1 MSDDPRL
8 RPLAGSF
15 GSTTLGGDD
24 LVRFR
29 PDNGDDQFSA
39 LVQSAE
45 LYDDVARRDLRTLLK
60 SGATY
65 NLHLFAKRRIVLGQR
80 TSNVSYFHQALSA
93 LSLLP
98 TVDDIPW
105 KTWFVAALLLGGYAN
120 DPDVLSLFEGAST
133 AGGTICQSIQK
144 SLRAGGSL
152 AQCHLVEVETTYGKG
167 MIELPIPVDVP
178 SSGWLNA
185 PLIEK
190 DDASYAPTFNLAQ
203 MAVDIADAI
212 DGVANTRTSAI
223 GYSPLAVAGAFIGS
237 SGCLRSYATSTL
249 SSFDIYAAD
258 LKAESDA
265 KRVVSQ
271 LTESGGVGASRATA
285 VIVLLEQPSFD
296 DNSVSSFDAESLHAL
311 AEKALP
317 TK

>member
-1 MSDDPRL
+1 MSDDPTL
-8 RPLAGSF
+8 RPLAS
-15 GSTTLGGDD
+15 SLASATVGGDD

-29 PDNGDDQFSA
+29 PDVGDDQFSA
-39 LVQSAE
+39 LVHGAE

-60 SGATY
+60 SDATY
-65 NLHLFAKRRIVLGQR
+65 NLHLFAKRRVALGQR

-105 KTWFVAALLLGGYAN
+105 KTWFVAALLLGEYAN
-120 DPDVLSLFEGAST
+120 DPDVVRLFEGAST

-167 MIELPIPVDVP
+167 MIELPVPVDVP
-178 SSGWLNA
+178 SGGWLSA

-190 DDASYAPTFNLAQ
+190 DDATYAPTFNLAQ
-203 MAVDIADAI
+203 MALDIADAI
-212 DGVANTRTSAI
+212 DGLANTRTSAI
-223 GYSPLAVAGAFIGS
+223 EYSPLAVAGAFISS
-237 SGCLRSYATSTL
+237 SGCLRSFATSTTG
-249 SSFDIYAAD
+249 SFDIYAAD
-258 LKAESDA
+258 LKSESDA
-265 KRVVSQ
+265 KTLVSQ
-271 LTESGGVGASRATA
+271 VTENGGAGASRATA

-296 DNSVSSFDAESLHAL
+296 DDSVSSFDAESLKVL
-311 AEKALP
+311 AERALP
-317 TK
+317 TR